1 MALIAS
7 ELIDAALKRTF
18 GAQGSQKISKA
29 ALLEELSYQDQLIVQ
44 MFSQI
49 APDLL
54 AVTTG
59 TITITELGN
68 TNGYTLQS
76 GIHYRDFVHV
86 DTETEAHQRIT
97 MVRRQDRE
105 SHPNAPAG
113 MLRMGSVGGVFAPID
128 PMGKRWLGTDTR
140 GFYSVADGHTVSYSY
155 VPLPSVVTTLST
167 TLTSPDMAREV
178 ILASLELT
186 ILLSRPQASEIQVQ
200 AALAKRQGMMD
211 SLRMQMYKFVGP
223 QGQAGGNWGRGS
235 SDSAWISDQ
244 VG

>member
-1 MALIAS
+1 MALVAS

-59 TITITELGN
+59 TITITDVGN
-68 TNGYTLQS
+68 LNGYTLQS

-86 DTETEAHQRIT
+86 DTTNEAHEKIR
-97 MVRRQDRE
+97 MLRRQDRE
-105 SHPNAPAG
+105 SNSNAPAG
-113 MLRMGSVGGVFAPID
+113 MLRMGAVGGVFAPID
-128 PMGKRWLGTDTR
+128 PLGKRWLGTSSRSYFEPD
-140 GFYSVADGHTVSYSY
+140 DGHTVSYSY
-155 VPLPSVVTTLST
+155 VPLPPVVSTLAS

-178 ILASLELT
+178 ILSSLELT
-186 ILLSRPQASEIQVQ
+186 ILLSRPGANEIQVQ

-223 QGQAGGNWGRGS
+223 QGQAGGMSGSS
-235 SDSAWISDQ
+235 SDSAWVSNQ